1 MTQQWEWAYR
11 SACPEAACTVHG
23 ADARDGSA
31 AEASRIRLD
40 QPIEAKKTSSSA
52 HLVATRRK
60 ADEG

>member
-1 MTQQWEWAYR
+1 MPQPWEWAYR
-11 SACPEAACTVHG
+11 SACPEAACTVHA
-23 ADARDGSA
+23 ADTCGGSA
-31 AEASRIRLD
+31 AEASRIRLA